1 MQCLTS
7 FQGRTL
13 RLTVSERAQ
22 QQLVRRTSPL
32 FLEMELYFSCLI
44 RKRVLVR
51 ESIDENDAVVL
62 ADKLVA
68 SFRPVVT
75 QTCAMREV
83 ERDNPPVKDMP
94 IRHPE
99 RFYPH
104 WLTLDF
110 RRGEWSAEFGYSGTR
125 PGLPDS

>member
-1 MQCLTS
+1 MQRLLT
-7 FQGRTL
+7 FHGRPL
-13 RLTVSERAQ
+13 NLTVSQRALA
-22 QQLVRRTSPL
+22 QLARRVSPL

-51 ESIDENDAVVL
+51 ASIEEADAVVL
-62 ADKLVA
+62 ADKLIA

-75 QTCAMREV
+75 ETCAMRDV

-94 IRHPE
+94 ILHPE

-104 WLTLDF
+104 WLTLDY
-110 RRGEWSAEFGYSGTR
+110 RRGQWRADFGYAGSGTKTA
-125 PGLPDS
+125 

>member
-1 MQCLTS
+1 MQRLTS

-22 QQLVRRTSPL
+22 QQLVRRASPL

-75 QTCAMREV
+75 QACAMREV

-94 IRHPE
+94 IQHPE

-110 RRGEWSAEFGYSGTR
+110 RHGEWCAEFGYSGTR